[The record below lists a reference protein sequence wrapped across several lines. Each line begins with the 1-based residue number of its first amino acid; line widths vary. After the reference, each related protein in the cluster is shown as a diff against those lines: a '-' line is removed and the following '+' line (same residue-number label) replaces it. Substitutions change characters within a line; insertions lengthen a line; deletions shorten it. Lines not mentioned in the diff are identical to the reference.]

1 MKKYFTLLL
10 TGSVFILGSLNELYD
25 FYNNFNMSNGM
36 DFIKILD
43 LIGTIFLPI
52 IIAYFIY
59 KYIKIEDFFEKEKL
73 QYKNYKEKEKSLDDK
88 LESIEKQNKS
98 LIEINN
104 RLIDD
109 IKTNNDNSLIT
120 TRILRDVI
128 IDNYISNSQEEKD
141 IFAKILLDNLFNI
154 PQLKK
159 YGLDETI
166 LTYMQSH
173 YINDAKYKIDKK
185 LNNQKNNQNKPKNK

>member
-1 MKKYFTLLL
+1 
-10 TGSVFILGSLNELYD
+10 
-25 FYNNFNMSNGM
+25 MSNGM

-59 KYIKIEDFFEKEKL
+59 KYIKIEYFFEKEKL

-185 LNNQKNNQNKPKNK
+185 LNNQKNNQNEPKNK